1 MERYSDKVLKL
12 INVHPNGMANFY
24 GLRNDDVLCVPGS
37 DGELM
42 IESVKEVKLG
52 LRRRALTIEVRRGQL
67 PAV

>member
-24 GLRNDDVLCVPGS
+24 GLRNDDILCVSGS

-42 IESVKEVKLG
+42 IESVEAVKVG
-52 LRRRALTIEVRRGQL
+52 LSRRPLTIEVRRGHF
-67 PAV
+67 PEV

>member
-1 MERYSDKVLKL
+1 MERYTDKVLKL

-24 GLRNDDVLCVPGS
+24 GLRNDDILCVSGS

-42 IESVKEVKLG
+42 IESVEKVKLG
-52 LRRRALTIEVRRGQL
+52 LRTRPFTNKVRRGQL